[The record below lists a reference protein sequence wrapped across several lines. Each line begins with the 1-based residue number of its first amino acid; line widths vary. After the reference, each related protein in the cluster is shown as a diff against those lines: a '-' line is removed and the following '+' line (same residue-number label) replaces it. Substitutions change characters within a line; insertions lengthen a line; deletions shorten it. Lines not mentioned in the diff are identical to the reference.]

1 MNEWRVGIFVTYAIM
16 TNPDDAYLLHNP
28 TYPGSDIRSSMAAA
42 HLTHSGWV
50 SGKRQILSI
59 QSIEKDEA
67 Y

>member
-1 MNEWRVGIFVTYAIM
+1 M

>member
-1 MNEWRVGIFVTYAIM
+1 M

-28 TYPGSDIRSSMAAA
+28 TYPGSDIRTSMAAA
-42 HLTHSGWV
+42 HLTHNGCI

-59 QSIEKDEA
+59 QCIDKDEA